1 MDKNETKQQRTLVDN
16 RELAKTLNEAQ
27 NNTTSRYVNIKPNS
41 VIELEFSGSIFKTT
55 NQFGNDVFEFELKD
69 VVSEGEGKGTNKV
82 LTLSAKNPITRE
94 LVTAI
99 SEGQLKT
106 KIMRAGE
113 GKSSRYSI
121 MKS

>member
-1 MDKNETKQQRTLVDN
+1 MANETKTQRKLADN
-16 RELAKTLNEAQ
+16 TELAKTLNQ
-27 NNTTSRYVNIKPNS
+27 NQNSDGSRYVSVKPNS
-41 VIELEFSGSIFKTT
+41 VADLEFSGKIYETT
-55 NQFGNDVFEFELKD
+55 NQFGNEVLEFEL
-69 VVSEGEGKGTNKV
+69 VEVISEGDNKGTPKV
-82 LTLSAKNPITRE
+82 LTLSVKNPITRE

-99 SEGQLKT
+99 SQKQFKH